1 VHALDPDLTRAVI
14 AAESGGNHLSISPKG
29 ARGLMQLMPQTAS
42 MLGVRNAFN
51 PVENISGGTR
61 YLRSLYDRFG
71 RLDLALWAYNAGPG
85 AVERGHL
92 PEETRVYIRN
102 VYEHLKRFRNR

>member
-14 AAESGGNHLSISPKG
+14 AAESGGNPVSVSPKG
-29 ARGLMQLMPQTAS
+29 ARGVMQLMPRTAS

-71 RLDLALWAYNAGPG
+71 RLDLVLWAYNAGPG
-85 AVERGHL
+85 AVERGRL
-92 PEETRVYIRN
+92 PEETRTYIRN
-102 VYEHLKRFRNR
+102 VYDHLKRFRNR